1 MWRSVDQLRRLPL
14 ADYRAVR
21 DEHLRG
27 TSPFLGS
34 AKLKLVDACN
44 LRCFMCDYWHGRRAG
59 ELDTDE
65 VKRVLA
71 DLASLGC
78 RKVHFT
84 GGEIFMRRDAIA
96 LFEEAT
102 RLGMRVN
109 LTTNGTLLDK
119 GRARAMLELPVR
131 SVTLSLDSPSRKIHD
146 EVRGRSG
153 AFKKTLRTLDY
164 VLAHRKPKTRVRMNM
179 VVSARSYRSLV
190 ELPELLAGRP
200 IDGLLLIPMDGK
212 PAPEPGEA
220 PSRTAR
226 VGARLPVVRPTPHEM
241 TKSDVRRYNETI
253 APFLA
258 ERLSVPGFD
267 AFPFG
272 RGKRDVAA
280 SARGAYARGH
290 YDRHRCHVPWLH
302 TLVSATGEVYP
313 CCMGHRNLPALG
325 NVRETSLVSIWN
337 GEAYRRFRESMLRSR
352 PEVCGRCDDFLAE
365 NRAVDALDA
374 ERLTAPGS

>member
-119 GRARAMLELPVR
+119 GRARAMLVYALASSGDYGGAKAEHDRLAA
-131 SVTLSLDSPSRKIHD
+131 LSRPHPLT
-146 EVRGRSG
+146 
-153 AFKKTLRTLDY
+153 A
-164 VLAHRKPKTRVRMNM
+164 M
-179 VVSARSYRSLV
+179 
-190 ELPELLAGRP
+190 LLAFMARIETERP
-200 IDGLLLIPMDGK
+200 
-212 PAPEPGEA
+212 
-220 PSRTAR
+220 
-226 VGARLPVVRPTPHEM
+226 
-241 TKSDVRRYNETI
+241 
-253 APFLA
+253 
-258 ERLSVPGFD
+258 
-267 AFPFG
+267 
-272 RGKRDVAA
+272 AA
-280 SARGAYARGH
+280 SAPPVAAGGAKSTGAAPATTPPQTTGTGAGAGTGTKPPGGRIADDYVAPNAGSV
-290 YDRHRCHVPWLH
+290 D
-302 TLVSATGEVYP
+302 VSDMNNHPPHQPAPTATEA
-313 CCMGHRNLPALG
+313 PAPAPSPG
-325 NVRETSLVSIWN
+325 PASGSVT
-337 GEAYRRFRESMLRSR
+337 A
-352 PEVCGRCDDFLAE
+352 P
-365 NRAVDALDA
+365 AVDTSDL
-374 ERLTAPGS
+374 PGFGK